1 MSCDQNRKNLH
12 APHVHPPGYSMD
24 IFCQFGIVKS
34 DATAERRAYADAIKA
49 LAADDALREKYGEN
63 ARRRVEENFTNGIF
77 KNNVTKLM
85 ETL

>member
-1 MSCDQNRKNLH
+1 
-12 APHVHPPGYSMD
+12 MD

-49 LAADDALREKYGEN
+49 LAADDVLREKYGEN

-77 KNNVTKLM
+77 KNNVTKLT
-85 ETL
+85 EAL